1 MAYRRTPAVQ
11 DRLAASRARIVDAA
25 TSLVSEYGYAGCSV
39 SAVAARADIGTG
51 TVYRHFASKGELF
64 AEVFRTACTREVDAV
79 RAARTA
85 GSAESVVA
93 SMLVFAHR
101 ALRAPTMAYALL
113 VEPVDPLV
121 EAERLAFRRAF
132 RDSLA
137 ESIDVA
143 IEAGSIPAQDSA
155 VTAACIV
162 GAIAEALV
170 VPLAHHVSSDAVT
183 DSLATFVRRA
193 IGVNHEERP

>member
-1 MAYRRTPAVQ
+1 M
-11 DRLAASRARIVDAA
+11 
-25 TSLVSEYGYAGCSV
+25 
-39 SAVAARADIGTG
+39 AARADMGTG

-64 AEVFRTACTREVDAV
+64 AEVFRIACTREVDAV
-79 RAARTA
+79 RAAHTDE
-85 GSAESVVA
+85 SAESVVA

-143 IEAGSIPAQDSA
+143 IDAGSIPKQDSA

-170 VPLAHHVSSDAVT
+170 MPLAHHVSSDAVT

-193 IGVNHEERP
+193 IGIKQEMS

>member
-1 MAYRRTPAVQ
+1 MA
-11 DRLAASRARIVDAA
+11 
-25 TSLVSEYGYAGCSV
+25 EHGYAGCAV

-51 TVYRHFASKGELF
+51 TVYRHFSSKGELF
-64 AEVFRTACTREVDAV
+64 AEVFRTSCTREVDAV
-79 RAARTA
+79 RAAHGD

-143 IEAGSIPAQDSA
+143 IEDGSIPPQDSA

-162 GAIAEALV
+162 GAVAEALV

-183 DSLATFVRRA
+183 DSLAAFVRRA
-193 IGVNHEERP
+193 IGTKERDKS